1 MLKLQ
6 IFSASQVPATTSIA
20 IAETEWT
27 RPQFISVCQTDA
39 CAMPSLSRLHQAPIT
54 IVPREESLARAYD
67 EILYSGVATRS
78 GDY

>member
-20 IAETEWT
+20 ETEWT
-27 RPQFISVCQTDA
+27 RPQLISVCQTDA

-67 EILYSGVATRS
+67 EILYSGVAMRS